1 MPLRIQCPNGCVMRV
16 PAKRAGMSARC
27 PGCKSIV
34 VVPYPPADHNPNDIL
49 LAPFS
54 SSHRSAIDEVSLPEP
69 VKPPQIVEIQPKET
83 IDPRSIENLAAESE
97 ADKQPEKVP
106 FAINIEDSEEV
117 EKKIDDSANEFKIE
131 PSADLKGKNREG
143 NTLSS
148 AAAIEKRTRQAQAD
162 RVTLTR
168 FFAGFLV
175 VVGLINLG
183 PAVYCWWE
191 WSQADAGILLPR
203 WIYLQIFVAVLH
215 IVYAILLLQ
224 VPDWSALKSIAF
236 VMLVFAFVYGLF
248 SMGLV
253 VSGSTGL
260 LARFLQVPGSLS
272 QKACIWCVAML
283 VLATL
288 ASYLAGRESNHWQR
302 TEKLLAEVLAKSSS
316 TNARD
321 RLV

>member
-1 MPLRIQCPNGCVMRV
+1 M
-16 PAKRAGMSARC
+16 
-27 PGCKSIV
+27 
-34 VVPYPPADHNPNDIL
+34 
-49 LAPFS
+49 
-54 SSHRSAIDEVSLPEP
+54 
-69 VKPPQIVEIQPKET
+69 
-83 IDPRSIENLAAESE
+83 
-97 ADKQPEKVP
+97 
-106 FAINIEDSEEV
+106 
-117 EKKIDDSANEFKIE
+117 
-131 PSADLKGKNREG
+131 
-143 NTLSS
+143 
-148 AAAIEKRTRQAQAD
+148 
-162 RVTLTR
+162 
-168 FFAGFLV
+168 

-260 LARFLQVPGSLS
+260 LARFLQVPGSLN

-288 ASYLAGRESNHWQR
+288 ALSLIHI
-302 TEKLLAEVLAKSSS
+302 
-316 TNARD
+316 
-321 RLV
+321 